1 MENTIRIRVNGQEIE
16 ARQGATI
23 LEAVHEA
30 GVDRI
35 PTLCHSPELK
45 PYGSCFVCTVEVKGR
60 RNLVPA
66 CATRVAPDMEVV
78 TRSERVVK
86 SRRTALELLM
96 SNHWADCVSPC
107 SLACP
112 ADVDCQGYLT
122 LAALGEDLAAVELI
136 REVNPLPAICGRV
149 CVRKCELACRRE
161 DVDQEPV
168 GINAIKRHVSDA
180 PGIYDKDPERE
191 PDRGMSVAI
200 IGSGPAGLTAAYYL
214 GRKGYNPVIYEAQ
227 ERTGGMLRYGIPRYR
242 LPDEVIDKEVD
253 YVRRAG
259 VDIRT
264 GVAIGRDVSLDQLR
278 QEHKAVFIAVGAQTG
293 KPMRVPGEF
302 DTEGVVTG
310 ADFLRDKTNDP
321 TPVKGTVVVV
331 GGGNTAMDV
340 ARTSWRLG
348 ADKVIV
354 LYRRTRAEM
363 PADKM
368 EIVDL
373 LEEGIELMELAAP
386 VGIEAE
392 NGRITGFNCIRMEL
406 GEPDASGR
414 RRPVEKAGSE
424 FVLPCDL
431 AVSAIGQDTVLDG
444 VAETEGSTIE
454 LTRWKTYVVNPE
466 TMATNIAGVFAGGD
480 AADDGPT
487 VAVDAVRDGR
497 RAALAIHGWLSG
509 EAAPKKPFVV
519 RKDFWDAPKPEDFAV
534 VRNGE
539 RREVH
544 QIDVAARANC
554 FCEVA
559 DGFSTEDV
567 IHEQARCLCCGCVRY
582 HDCELRLLAEEYEV
596 DMDHFKGEVKKH
608 KVDYRD
614 DRIVYDANKCVLCAR
629 CIRTCGQLLP
639 AVALGLVDRG
649 FDTEMQ
655 PAMEDPLAQTTC
667 VHCGNCVDAC
677 PTAAL
682 SIMHPFPARASLHK
696 ESTFSHCGSCSL
708 NCAVNIETI
717 NHQNPVVK
725 GAELGDYLCHNGR
738 FANEL
743 FLRTPRVITPRVDG
757 GDTSL
762 DQAIR
767 AAADKLQDAARKHG
781 VDKVAVFVSPE
792 LSSETQF
799 IAARVAREGLGTSRI
814 ASLSQ
819 ITGGLGADLSE
830 QLGFT
835 ASTCTDE
842 ALQEADLILCDSVW
856 LEQDHLPLQAKILQ
870 AVRGGASLVLRG
882 DYSAA
887 MQRMASLVLDPKQGE
902 TATMWGAVIRAL
914 RDMGHSLETL
924 EGADAFLAADGA
936 EFSLLADHSGVDGDT
951 LRALAADLVKA
962 RRVVILHG
970 ADRNNEGAG
979 VPRQLANLALLLNAA
994 GCRAELML
1002 PREAANLAAL
1012 TLTGVDPRYAPGRK
1026 PLDHAPQ
1033 PSELLK
1039 MVHDGELKAVLVVG
1053 EDPLADAELAKA
1065 LAGLECLVVVDWAR
1079 TATALKADV
1088 LLPGTT
1094 WMEETGTRVD
1104 YAGRVV
1110 QSASAVSPP
1119 AGRCTWQVVAAL
1131 AVAFGL
1137 HCEQQY
1143 LAKVTSQLADL
1154 VREQADGRFPF
1165 LWNTGEDR
1173 EWQGDGRLAPVV
1185 AAPVAVQR
1193 LPLTALAAWKKKNIP
1208 DLGE

>member
-30 GVDRI
+30 GVDHI

-60 RNLVPA
+60 RNLVPS
-66 CATRVAPDMEVV
+66 CATRVAPDMEIV
-78 TRSERVVK
+78 TRSERVIK

-122 LAALGEDLAAVELI
+122 LAALGEDKAAIDLI

-161 DVDQEPV
+161 DVDKEPV

-180 PGIYDKDPERE
+180 PGIYDEDPERE

-200 IGSGPAGLTAAYYL
+200 VGSGPAGLTAAYYL

-227 ERTGGMLRYGIPRYR
+227 ERTGGMLRYGIPSYR
-242 LPDEVIDKEVD
+242 LPDDVIDKEVD
-253 YVRRAG
+253 YIRRAG

-264 GVAIGRDVSLDQLR
+264 GVAIGRDISLDELR
-278 QEHKAVFIAVGAQTG
+278 KEHKAVFLAVGAQTG
-293 KPMRVPGEF
+293 KPMRVEGEF

-348 ADKVIV
+348 AEKVIV

-386 VGIEAE
+386 VGIVAE
-392 NGRITGFNCIRMEL
+392 QGRITGFNCIRMEL

-414 RRPVEKAGSE
+414 RRPVPKEGSE
-424 FVLPCDL
+424 FVLPCEL

-444 VAETEGSTIE
+444 VTETEGSELE
-454 LTRWKTYVVNPE
+454 LTRWKTYIVNPE
-466 TMATNIAGVFAGGD
+466 TMATNISGVFAGGD

-497 RAALAIHGWLSG
+497 RAALAIHSWLSG

-519 RKDFWDAPKPEDFAV
+519 RKDFWEAPKPEDFAV

-544 QIDVAARANC
+544 QIDVAERANC

-559 DGFSTEDV
+559 SGFSEEDV
-567 IHEQARCLCCGCVRY
+567 LHEQARCLCCGCVRF
-582 HDCELRLLAEEYEV
+582 HDCELRLLAEEYDV

-614 DRIVYDANKCVLCAR
+614 DRIVYDANKCILCAR

-639 AVALGLVDRG
+639 SVALGLVDRG

-696 ESTFSHCGSCSL
+696 ETVQSHCGSCSL
-708 NCAVNIETI
+708 NCALSIETI
-717 NHQNPVVK
+717 ANEHPVVR
-725 GAELGDYLCHNGR
+725 GAEPGDYLCHNGR

-743 FLRTPRVITPRVDG
+743 FLRTPRVVTPTVDG
-757 GDTSL
+757 SNASL
-762 DQAIR
+762 EEAIQ
-767 AAADKLQDAARKHG
+767 AAAEKLQQTVREHG

-792 LSSETQF
+792 LSSEAQF
-799 IAARVAREGLGTSRI
+799 IAARVAREGLGTSRVG
-814 ASLSQ
+814 SLSQ
-819 ITGGLGADLSE
+819 LSGGLGGELSE

-835 ASTCTDE
+835 ASTCTEE
-842 ALQEADLILCDSVW
+842 ALAEADLILCDAVH
-856 LEQDHLPLQAKILQ
+856 LEQDHLPLQARVLE
-870 AVRGGASLVLRG
+870 AVRSGASLVLRG
-882 DYSAA
+882 AYSEAF
-887 MQRMASLVLDPKQGE
+887 QKMAGQVFEPKHGE
-902 TATMWGAVIRAL
+902 SATMWGAVIRAL

-936 EFSLLADHSGVDGDT
+936 EFALLADRAGVSAEE
-951 LRALAADLVKA
+951 LQKLA
-962 RRVVILHG
+962 RRLARARRIVIIHG
-970 ADRNNEGAG
+970 ADRNSEGAG

-1002 PREAANLAAL
+1002 PRDAANMAAL
-1012 TLTGVDPRYAPGRK
+1012 SLTGVDARYAPGRK
-1026 PLDHAPQ
+1026 PLDQALQ
-1033 PSELLK
+1033 PADLHKLLYA
-1039 MVHDGELKAVLVVG
+1039 GELKAALILG
-1053 EDPLADAELAKA
+1053 ENPLADSELAAA
-1065 LAGLECLVVVDWAR
+1065 LGKLECLVVLDWAR
-1079 TATALKADV
+1079 TETARKAHV

-1094 WMEETGTRVD
+1094 WMEESGTRVD

-1110 QSASAVSPP
+1110 QSVSAVAPP
-1119 AGRCTWQVVAAL
+1119 AGRCTWQILAAL

-1137 HCEQQY
+1137 NCEQQH

-1154 VREQADGRFPF
+1154 VREQADGRLSF

-1173 EWQGDGRLAPVV
+1173 EWQGEGRLAPVENTP
-1185 AAPVAVQR
+1185 ARAPGV
-1193 LPLTALAAWKKKNIP
+1193 PMTALAAWKQSK
-1208 DLGE
+1208 LGEAGN